1 MGLPRTL
8 QDMMLFNEGNA
19 YLGQVSSITLPKLTR
34 KLEAWRGAG
43 MPRALKLDMGAGD
56 DLDLEFTA
64 GGPLKDVLS
73 QYGLLRVGGA
83 YLRFSGYYRD
93 DESGGD
99 VNIDV
104 IVRGR
109 HEEIDM
115 GEAKLGEISEFKVKT
130 AAAYYRLD
138 WNDVPLIE
146 DDPINR
152 ILIVD
157 GQDRL
162 ARQRQMLGL

>member
-19 YLGQVSSITLPKLTR
+19 YLGQVSSVTLPKLTR

-43 MPRALKLDMGAGD
+43 MPRAVKIDMGAGD

-64 GGPLKDVLS
+64 GGPLKDVLK
-73 QYGLLRVGGA
+73 QYGMMSASGV

-93 DESGGD
+93 DETGDD

-115 GEAKLGEISEFKVKT
+115 GEAKLGEASEFKVKT
-130 AAAYYRLD
+130 AATYYRLD
-138 WNDVPLIE
+138 WNDAPLIE

-152 ILIVD
+152 VLIVD

-162 ARQRQMLGL
+162 ARQRQMLGI